1 MNETME
7 KTMDLKLKYYT
18 DPGHGWVAVKRKV
31 LEGFM
36 PLAEVSSFSYV
47 KGKTVYLE
55 EDLDAARFLKAVE
68 AQGYTVILESKHT
81 DRRSP
86 IRSYDSVGSVA

>member
-1 MNETME
+1 
-7 KTMDLKLKYYT
+7 MDLKLKYYT

-36 PLAEVSSFSYV
+36 PLSEVSSFSYV
-47 KGKTVYLE
+47 KGETVYLE
-55 EDLDAARFLKAVE
+55 EDVDAARFLKAVE
-68 AQGYTVILESKHT
+68 AQGYTVALQSRYT

-86 IRSYDSVGSVA
+86 IRSYNPVGSVA